1 LKLFYIREYIG
12 AHTCIYLTQ
21 EGGSENMHEGNYCL
35 YGCDINACKSTRKY
49 MGKYDGIEKEF
60 NSLIWPIEKYKT
72 KGMKNDC

>member
-1 LKLFYIREYIG
+1 
-12 AHTCIYLTQ
+12 
-21 EGGSENMHEGNYCL
+21 MHEGKYFL
-35 YGCDINACKSTRKY
+35 YGCDINECKSTRKY